1 MSDTLLANV
10 LRALDVAVLERLADS
25 RFQIVG
31 VSPSWLEAAFDEAPA
46 GARHTLGGA
55 LPFLDHF
62 LQEADAIWHERGAA
76 RADSGPFTA
85 TIGGEDALLRA
96 TAVTVEHRS
105 LLVLERL
112 TGDADARPILQKAR
126 EHRLATE
133 ELTRHAAAV
142 HAPAAAVARVA
153 GELAAADVGPG
164 PRALVDALNAAA
176 AQLRAAVDTL
186 PKPAPKGRRSSSLA
200 GGN

>member
-31 VSPSWLEAAFDEAPA
+31 TSPAWLEAAFDEAPA

-62 LQEADAIWHERGAA
+62 LQDADSAWHESGAA

-85 TIGGEDALLRA
+85 TIGGQDALLRA
-96 TAVTVEHRS
+96 TAITVEHRS
-105 LLVLERL
+105 VLVLERL
-112 TGDADARPILQKAR
+112 TGDVESLDAFRRPHFMAEEPAADAMVVDDRDEHETAIL
-126 EHRLATE
+126 
-133 ELTRHAAAV
+133 
-142 HAPAAAVARVA
+142 
-153 GELAAADVGPG
+153 
-164 PRALVDALNAAA
+164 
-176 AQLRAAVDTL
+176 
-186 PKPAPKGRRSSSLA
+186 
-200 GGN
+200 

>member
-31 VSPSWLEAAFDEAPA
+31 TSPSWLEKAFDEAPA

-62 LQEADAIWHERGAA
+62 LQEAGVVWHERGAE

-85 TIGGEDALLRA
+85 MIGGEDALLRA
-96 TAVTVEHRS
+96 TALTVEHRS
-105 LLVLERL
+105 VLVLERL

-126 EHRLATE
+126 EQRLATE

-142 HAPAAAVARVA
+142 HAPAAAVGRAT
-153 GELAAADVGPG
+153 EQLAAAEIAPG
-164 PRALVDALNAAA
+164 QRVAVDALNTAV
-176 AQLRAAVDTL
+176 AQLRAAVETL
-186 PKPAPKGRRSSSLA
+186 PKPAPKGRRSS
-200 GGN
+200 

>member
-10 LRALDVAVLERLADS
+10 LRTLDIAVLERLADS

-31 VSPSWLEAAFDEAPA
+31 TSPAWLESAFDEAPA

-62 LQEADAIWHERGAA
+62 LLDADSVWHERGDA

-85 TIGGEDALLRA
+85 TIGGQDALLRA
-96 TAVTVEHRS
+96 TAITVEHRS
-105 LLVLERL
+105 VLVLERL

-126 EHRLATE
+126 EQVLATE
-133 ELTRHAAAV
+133 QLTRHAAAV
-142 HAPAAAVARVA
+142 HAPAAAIARLA
-153 GELAAADVGPG
+153 DELAAAELGSSH
-164 PRALVDALNAAA
+164 RAILDALAAAA
-176 AQLRAAVDTL
+176 AQLRTVVEPL
-186 PKPAPKGRRSSSLA
+186 PKPAPKGRRSP
-200 GGN
+200 